1 MVSEQAPEMAGG
13 SAMEALRERM
23 TQIEE
28 ALGEWPREDGTMASW
43 AEHTMGE
50 VQVQRSLLE
59 SHDNFFEKKL
69 VEFKTEMQSRIDDFK
84 ETLQSYGEDID
95 ILKKAVLQGSASS
108 PEAPSKVRVLEPK
121 GFNGNRNAKELEN
134 FLWDIEQFFKAAHV
148 PDGEKVS
155 ITSM

>member
-28 ALGEWPREDGTMASW
+28 ALGEWPREDDTMASW

-59 SHDNFFEKKL
+59 SHDNFYEKKL
-69 VEFKTEMQSRIDDFK
+69 AKFKT
-84 ETLQSYGEDID
+84 
-95 ILKKAVLQGSASS
+95 
-108 PEAPSKVRVLEPK
+108 
-121 GFNGNRNAKELEN
+121 
-134 FLWDIEQFFKAAHV
+134 
-148 PDGEKVS
+148 
-155 ITSM
+155 